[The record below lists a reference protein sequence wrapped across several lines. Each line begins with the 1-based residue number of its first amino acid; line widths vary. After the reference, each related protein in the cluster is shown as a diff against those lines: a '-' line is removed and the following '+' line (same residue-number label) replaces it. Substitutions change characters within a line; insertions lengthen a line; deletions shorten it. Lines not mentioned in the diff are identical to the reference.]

1 MGLQTG
7 TVKEEDM
14 QAELKHIVR
23 DVKKK
28 LTYEDVED

>member
-1 MGLQTG
+1 
-7 TVKEEDM
+7 M

-28 LTYEDVED
+28 LTYEDVEDQTAQEIQQK